1 MGSSRQTLQG
11 VKKHLLS
18 LLGVMAALPN
28 WLVRHKRDWHVL
40 VTEGRKFKVGF
51 LGREPPN
58 CDGSATIP
66 DKYWEADLSLG
77 SPFYSLRLL
86 YILGQRISFQRETQ

>member
-1 MGSSRQTLQG
+1 METLQG

-40 VTEGRKFKVGF
+40 AMEGRKFKVGF
-51 LGREPPN
+51 LG
-58 CDGSATIP
+58 
-66 DKYWEADLSLG
+66 
-77 SPFYSLRLL
+77 
-86 YILGQRISFQRETQ
+86 